1 MPTLF
6 IIAGANGTGKTTAT
20 FDLVPPGVP
29 VINSDE
35 IAKQL
40 KIPGNVNLNL

>member
-1 MPTLF
+1 MSLPELYF
-6 IIAGANGTGKTTAT
+6 IAGANGTGKTTAT

-35 IAKQL
+35 IAK
-40 KIPGNVNLNL
+40 